1 MQPRHLRP
9 PVNVLFACHVA
20 RSTPNQRVPV
30 QHYIVKTQTRETVL
44 VLQPTLPSQSC
55 CIRLPQKMNYTQ
67 NGNLAQRSLTTPV
80 LQNENETN
88 LGDLPTFDGKDI
100 DVTYDFAES
109 ILPMNVVVHNTADD
123 VVVVECFQQLTPLP
137 PRKRTATTMITFQ
150 GQNRI
155 EKCE

>member
-1 MQPRHLRP
+1 MRPNASVTCVALATLCIPPAITAALQP
-9 PVNVLFACHVA
+9 PVSKRHSRLTEPSQKSPSPKPQFNVLFACHVA

-88 LGDLPTFDGKDI
+88 THRPPARLVIPPPTL
-100 DVTYDFAES
+100 A
-109 ILPMNVVVHNTADD
+109 
-123 VVVVECFQQLTPLP
+123 
-137 PRKRTATTMITFQ
+137 
-150 GQNRI
+150 
-155 EKCE
+155 